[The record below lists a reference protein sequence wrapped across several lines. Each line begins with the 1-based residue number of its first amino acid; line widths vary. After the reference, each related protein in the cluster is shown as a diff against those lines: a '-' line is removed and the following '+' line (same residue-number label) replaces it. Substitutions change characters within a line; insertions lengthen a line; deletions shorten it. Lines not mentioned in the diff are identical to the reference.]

1 MGLDVYVGSLTRYYS
16 GQWETII
23 QQMAPELG
31 MTVDMRRPAPP
42 SGAIEDPMVIQEAV
56 IGWRI
61 VLAKKLHKQAK
72 DGLDWN
78 ESVAAPYFTDKPAWD
93 CYAAL
98 VMWAA
103 GLDDPGLRLPDVVP
117 ERFSESDAFRRA
129 GRNKKGVL
137 SQLATGTELWLPVEL
152 KSVERIETVAG
163 RRVLAGSSVVLLKQ
177 LQDVNARSWHA
188 DQSTVDRWR
197 HDGAQYGGPLEVSA
211 RFAFSVFLRLTEEAV
226 RNRLP
231 MMLDY

>member
-31 MTVDMRRPAPP
+31 MTVEMRRPAPP
-42 SGAIEDPMVIQEAV
+42 SDAIEDPMVIQEAV

-61 VLAKKLHKQAK
+61 ALAQKLHRQTK
-72 DGLDWN
+72 DSLDWN

-103 GLDDPGLRLPDVVP
+103 GWDKPGLRLPDVVP
-117 ERFSESDAFRRA
+117 ERFSENDAFRRA
-129 GRNKKGVL
+129 ERNKKGVL
-137 SQLATGTELWLPVEL
+137 SHLATGTELWLPVEL
-152 KSVERIETVAG
+152 ESVERVETVGG
-163 RRVLAGSSVVLLKQ
+163 RRMLVGSSVVLLRQ
-177 LQDVNARSWHA
+177 LLNVNAKSWRA
-188 DQSTVDRWR
+188 DQSTIDRWR
-197 HDGAQYGGPLEVSA
+197 HDGAQYGGPLEASA

-226 RNRLP
+226 KHRLP